1 MNETTIQTTPASRRE
16 GAVMAIKNN
25 RKRLVATV
33 IALAG
38 LTGGAVAAHASTF
51 GEVATGAVVPASM
64 SEITPTCPTT
74 SCAVNLFAGPGSVTV
89 KDTSVLG
96 GTQAVPFYG
105 FGVNAAPVALAG
117 SPNSTIKVQEGTTL
131 TISLTQDPSITDPI
145 DLSFP
150 SFAAGSVV
158 RTGSVGGYTYTLT
171 ATKLG
176 TSVFQPGS
184 NPGAPKQVA
193 MGLVGVIIVTP
204 ATCTSTTKSCAY
216 DGAVAYTDEAL
227 VATTDLDLD
236 FATNSPNFPG
246 MGYFGQ
252 SRMPDGTPRHVY
264 HVINGKSFPD
274 TQVIDVR
281 ANDSVLLRS
290 VNAGVSDR
298 SMSLLG
304 LRQTLLARNASK
316 YNDPQTFIA
325 PLVGPGETADLVVQI
340 PGGATEGQRYALI
353 DAGRQMNHGN
363 TYGFGGALTFF
374 NVWPAAPTVDTLGA
388 VAGLAAAASIGNP
401 LVDRAYATDF
411 PTPIGTLSPVL
422 VVLPGSPLPAGTLT
436 SFASWNQAS
445 AGGSPTP
452 SAGGLLH
459 AYVLRPTGTANQYQV
474 IFDSGLLTVPSLAV
488 PLTSAAAAFP
498 TAGVAVRAGDVL
510 GYFGQGVPVDIVI
523 TGTDILSYPA
533 TTAPVAGQTVTLG
546 DPAFPIYPQARTYSF
561 GATVNPYSGTTTL
574 TATGHSAGA
583 THNVTGYQTV
593 VNAGAAPGPADWSA
607 TTAVTAAPTVAISAS
622 LPALPGQTIWIRVQ
636 QDGVTWSTPASIVVP
651 VP

>member
-1 MNETTIQTTPASRRE
+1 MGTK
-16 GAVMAIKNN
+16 GN
-25 RKRLVATV
+25 RKRLVAAA
-33 IALAG
+33 IAIAGLAG
-38 LTGGAVAAHASTF
+38 GAAAVQASTF
-51 GEVATGAVVPASM
+51 GQVATGTGVPTFPT
-64 SEITPTCPTT
+64 ITPTCTGDPCNIALRADTG
-74 SCAVNLFAGPGSVTV
+74 SVIVADAVNGPQTI
-89 KDTSVLG
+89 
-96 GTQAVPFYG
+96 PFYG
-105 FGVNAAPVALAG
+105 FGVNANPASLAG
-117 SPNSTIKVQEGTTL
+117 SSNSTIKVPVGTTL
-131 TISLTQDPSITDPI
+131 NITLTQGAVGGAI

-150 SFAAGSVV
+150 SLPAADVTDNGGGSYTVV
-158 RTGSVGGYTYTLT
+158 ASKV
-171 ATKLG
+171 G
-176 TSVFQPGS
+176 TSVYQPGS
-184 NPGAPKQVA
+184 NADAPKQVA
-193 MGLVGVIIVTP
+193 MGLVGVLIVTP
-204 ATCTSTTKSCAY
+204 SGCTDTVNLVCGYSNTP
-216 DGAVAYTDEAL
+216 YTEEAL
-227 VATTDLDLD
+227 VATTDLDAQ
-236 FATNSPNFPG
+236 FAANPAVFD

-252 SRMPDGTPRHVY
+252 SPNPDGSARKVY
-264 HVINGKSFPD
+264 HVINGRSFPD

-316 YNDPQTFIA
+316 YSDPQTFIA

-340 PGGATEGQRYALI
+340 PGGATDGQRYALI

-388 VAGLAAAASIGNP
+388 AGLAAAASIGNP

-474 IFDSGLLTVPSLAV
+474 VFDSGLLTVPALV
-488 PLTSAAAAFP
+488 DPLTSAAAAFP
-498 TAGVAVRAGDVL
+498 TAGVAVKAGDVL
-510 GYFGQGVPVDIVI
+510 GYFGQGVPVDIVV

-533 TTAPVAGQTVTLG
+533 TTAPIAGQTFTLG
-546 DPAFPIYPQARTYSF
+546 DPAFPIFPQARTYSF
-561 GATVNPYSGTTTL
+561 GASVSPYSGTTTL
-574 TATGHSAGA
+574 TAIGHSAGV

-593 VNAGAAPGPADWSA
+593 VNTGGVPGLADWSS